1 MSGKRYSVLNHL
13 RIELLLPV
21 KEEILCAVDFP
32 IWYSSFSYLS
42 LSIRVLKAIVL
53 DPSPDFLATTW
64 QDMIM
69 NLQLNRTVDKR
80 GQHNVF
86 LKVYLIVT

>member
-1 MSGKRYSVLNHL
+1 M
-13 RIELLLPV
+13 LLLFFSSV
-21 KEEILCAVDFP
+21 GYKHKVCAVDFP